1 VANHL
6 QKLKLKLWDSGF
18 FGNEN
23 WTGGFGFKP
32 PTLHLDFWEIF
43 EVSGQMKRGGMGL
56 KSQGFLVTCPGL
68 QPPIDSFTIK
78 I

>member
-6 QKLKLKLWDSGF
+6 KKLKLKLWDSGF

-32 PTLHLDFWEIF
+32 PALHLDFWAMF
-43 EVSGQMKRGGMGL
+43 GGFCANEKGRVGVQ
-56 KSQGFLVTCPGL
+56 SPGL
-68 QPPIDSFTIK
+68 PSDMPGPATSNR
-78 I
+78 